1 MIILWQF
8 STTVMLLKKR
18 DHPKACLFYDGQNT
32 VKTAD
37 KSQSNKFLDFQ
48 KLQAYQKIELIR
60 QSYDARL
67 VRPYNVSSSKRN
79 FPFILI
85 LYVME

>member
-1 MIILWQF
+1 
-8 STTVMLLKKR
+8 MLLKKR

-32 VKTAD
+32 VKTTD
-37 KSQSNKFLDFQ
+37 KSNKFLDFQ

-67 VRPYNVSSSKRN
+67 VRPNNVSSSTRN

>member
-1 MIILWQF
+1 M
-8 STTVMLLKKR
+8 
-18 DHPKACLFYDGQNT
+18 CLFYSGQNI
-32 VKTAD
+32 VKTTD
-37 KSQSNKFLDFQ
+37 KSNKFLDFQ

-67 VRPYNVSSSKRN
+67 VRPYNDSSSKRN

>member
-1 MIILWQF
+1 
-8 STTVMLLKKR
+8 MLLKKR
-18 DHPKACLFYDGQNT
+18 DHPKACLFYGGQKLLINAT
-32 VKTAD
+32 AINSKNYKLIKNRAD
-37 KSQSNKFLDFQ
+37 K
-48 KLQAYQKIELIR
+48 E